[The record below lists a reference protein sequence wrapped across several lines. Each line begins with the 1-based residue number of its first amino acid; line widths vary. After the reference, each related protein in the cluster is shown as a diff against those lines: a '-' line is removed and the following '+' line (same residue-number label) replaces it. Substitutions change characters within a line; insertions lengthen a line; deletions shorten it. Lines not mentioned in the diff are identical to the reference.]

1 MKKIILKI
9 AVILIFLGTFISCT
23 GKINMENYDQ
33 ITKDMSRDKVVE
45 ILGEPFMAEGNE
57 KEGLLKEFWGEYSGS
72 QIIVT
77 FNWALVPP
85 LVIDKEQNG
94 L

>member
-1 MKKIILKI
+1 MKKITLKI
-9 AVILIFLGTFISCT
+9 VVILIFLETFISCAR
-23 GKINMENYDQ
+23 KINKENFDQ

-45 ILGEPFMAEGNE
+45 ILGEPFMSEGNE
-57 KEGLLKEFWGEYSGS
+57 KEGLLKEFWGEQSGS

-77 FNWALVPP
+77 FNWALEPP

>member
-1 MKKIILKI
+1 MKKITLKI

-23 GKINMENYDQ
+23 GEINIENYVQ

-45 ILGEPFMAEGNE
+45 ILGEPFMSEGNE
-57 KEGLLKEFWGEYSGS
+57 KEGLLKEFWGEHGGS

-77 FNWALVPP
+77 FNWALAPP